1 MQGGQARLRATDSAL
16 RRLARESQAVALA
29 VRDAGPPDAD
39 GRREVVIPLETGSEA
54 VPPLLRLGDEVEVLA
69 PPELRAA
76 LAEAVRRL
84 AAVYAP

>member
-39 GRREVVIPLETGSEA
+39 GRREVVIPIETGAEA
-54 VPPLLRLGDEVEVLA
+54 VPPLLRLGHEVEVLE

-76 LAEAVRRL
+76 LADAVRRL